1 MIYDVIAEKMHFWSV
16 KGNSHKHLFGIF
28 LNNYSYSTVVFIR
41 AYSSRIN
48 AQTSTF
54 IMWSICN
61 LQKLIIFVNTTYM
74 LGVVACQ
81 TLWD

>member
-1 MIYDVIAEKMHFWSV
+1 MTSLLRKCIFWSV
-16 KGNSHKHLFGIF
+16 KGNSHKHLFDIF

-48 AQTSTF
+48 AQTSTS
-54 IMWSICN
+54 IMWFICN
-61 LQKLIIFVNTTYM
+61 LQKLIIFVNTTYT
-74 LGVVACQ
+74 LGVVVCQ